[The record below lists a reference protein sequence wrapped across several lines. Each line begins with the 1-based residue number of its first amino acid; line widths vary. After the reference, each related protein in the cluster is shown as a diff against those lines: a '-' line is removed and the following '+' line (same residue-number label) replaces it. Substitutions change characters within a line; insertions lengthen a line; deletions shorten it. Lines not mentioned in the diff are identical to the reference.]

1 MGRTINLCGFLFHI
15 FFDKSS
21 GGSIKQM
28 VSLIGIFPSS
38 VQDFQRFHPDE
49 IASKILTPDL
59 RACIVSHDDTFF

>member
-1 MGRTINLCGFLFHI
+1 MTKRPYDNI
-15 FFDKSS
+15 FFIVA
-21 GGSIKQM
+21 GSIKQM